1 MSKLQEGAME
11 KDWIEWEESGLRDEL
26 DQAGPFISTN
36 RLSEILSRAARAN
49 STPLYHYSAGVLQQE
64 PHSNKG
70 KTMANDINEDR
81 TRGSRGVLQSRK
93 C

>member
-49 STPLYHYSAGVLQQE
+49 STPLYHYSAGGLAARTAFQQGE
-64 PHSNKG
+64 NNG
-70 KTMANDINEDR
+70 K
-81 TRGSRGVLQSRK
+81 
-93 C
+93 